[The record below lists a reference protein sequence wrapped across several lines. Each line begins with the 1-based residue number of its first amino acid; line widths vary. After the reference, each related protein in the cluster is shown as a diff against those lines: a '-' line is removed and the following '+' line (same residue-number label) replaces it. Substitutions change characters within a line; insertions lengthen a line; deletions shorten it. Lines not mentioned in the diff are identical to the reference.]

1 MSELKKKKTVKK
13 NSNPPKTNGQMVKT
27 NGQKQA
33 GWRAPQ
39 GRRKFLLL
47 IYTSVPF
54 WFLFYIKHLF
64 LLEEFIF

>member
-1 MSELKKKKTVKK
+1 MSELKKKIVKK
-13 NSNPPKTNGQMVKT
+13 NSNPPKSYKT